1 MTYLSMKKVLLI
13 LEKLR
18 QRLGLF
24 RSAIIDK
31 AISFWLKRQQ
41 EEELVKKYE
50 DSYRKKPEN
59 VSEIMAREKAGM
71 EALEEGLLYCFQRT
85 HRSFAPGKDK
95 CD

>member
-1 MTYLSMKKVLLI
+1 MPNNTVKIAISIPKQEYLF

-18 QRLGLF
+18 QRLGIS

-71 EALEEGLLYCFQRT
+71 EALEEGGWR
-85 HRSFAPGKDK
+85 
-95 CD
+95 